1 MKNKIIGFLNI
12 PICISEEHEPIELL
26 SLQDFYGLEQSIDSN
41 TKIAEQI
48 EIIIDNRYINLI
60 DKIKSLQNVKIKII
74 DFDIRNYNQITQIH
88 NYLNI
93 KYSEE
98 NNQTI
103 TFVIGYKYI
112 INFLEDFHELFVSY
126 INNFTMTKE
135 INDVNNRLELVFD
148 IAIKSFLGSNQN
160 IVGEFNVL
168 KNKTLN

>member
-1 MKNKIIGFLNI
+1 MKNKIIGFLNL
-12 PICISEEHEPIELL
+12 PICLSEEHEPIELL
-26 SLQDFYGLEQSIDSN
+26 SLQDLYGLEESIDSN
-41 TKIAEQI
+41 SKIAEQI
-48 EIIIDNRYINLI
+48 EIIIDIRYINLI
-60 DKIKSLQNVKIKII
+60 DKIESLQNNKIKLIK
-74 DFDIRNYNQITQIH
+74 FDINDYNQIMELH
-88 NYLNI
+88 SYFNI

-98 NNQTI
+98 NSKTI

-126 INNFTMTKE
+126 VNNFTMTKE

-160 IVGEFNVL
+160 SVGEFNVL